1 MTNDHLI
8 EQARKHLTRL
18 CTEID
23 NRRVGSPGNQAAA
36 AYFSEICRSNG
47 FEIEQVPF
55 ECIDWQP
62 GAVQLEAAGQTYEA
76 SASPYSLGCQASGTL
91 VAAGSFEELITVPTN
106 GNILLLHGEI
116 AAEQLMPKR
125 FPFYNPE
132 HHQQIIHLLE
142 DRAPLAIIAATG
154 RNPELAGGMY
164 PFPLI
169 EDGDFHIPSVFI
181 KDREGERLL
190 NRVGDM
196 VVLESSAER
205 IPSTGSNVI
214 ARKFPSATHMV
225 IFCAHIDAKINT
237 PGALDNA
244 GGTVVLLL
252 LLELLKE
259 YASDLGIE
267 IIAFN
272 GEDYFSAPGQVQYI
286 QLHGHRFNEILI
298 AVNLDGVGY
307 FEGLDAYS
315 LYGCMEQIT
324 STVHN
329 VFSRY
334 GTLTE
339 GKPWYQSDHSIFI
352 QNQVPAMALT
362 TDYFH
367 TLWTEITH
375 TERDTPDLIDPGKLV
390 ANAYALRD
398 LIEKL
403 AIMDQSHQ

>member
-1 MTNDHLI
+1 LTNDHLI
-8 EQARKHLTRL
+8 EQVRKHLASL
-18 CTEID
+18 CSEID

-36 AYFSEICRSNG
+36 SYFSEICRSNG
-47 FEIEQVPF
+47 FEIERIPF
-55 ECIDWQP
+55 DCIDWQS
-62 GAVQLEAAGQTYEA
+62 GTVQLEAAGQPYEA
-76 SASPYSLGCQASGTL
+76 CASPYSLGCQASGTL
-91 VAAGSFEELITVPTN
+91 VAAGSFEELKTVPTD
-106 GNILLLHGEI
+106 GTILLLHGAI

-132 HHQQIIHLLE
+132 HHQQIIKRLE
-142 DRAPLAIIAATG
+142 DRAPLAIITATG

-169 EDGDFHIPSVFI
+169 EDGDFHIPSVYI

-190 NRVGDM
+190 NHVGDM
-196 VVLESSAER
+196 VILESSAER

-214 ARKFPSATHMV
+214 ARKFPTATQKV
-225 IFCAHIDAKINT
+225 IVCAHIDAKINT

-259 YASDLGIE
+259 YESDLGIE

-307 FEGLDAYS
+307 FEGMDAYS
-315 LYGCMEQIT
+315 LYGCTEQFA

-334 GTLTE
+334 ETLTE

-362 TDYFH
+362 TDHFNS
-367 TLWTEITH
+367 LWTEITH

-403 AIMDQSHQ
+403 AIKDQSPQ